1 MNYKYVIWR
10 WKKQYRID
18 ASKNMNN
25 NLSFF
30 QTRSRFLLS
39 RLRRD
44 RDLYFLYL
52 VLRDEIENLFQQI
65 SNFEKRTKNKK
76 GFLVVERE
84 FSLLNLTRFFE
95 IEKSRHALIY
105 THIYYPGKCTTV
117 VKVHFFGKTSER
129 DMGGKCQFIV
139 SLIVA
144 G

>member
-1 MNYKYVIWR
+1 
-10 WKKQYRID
+10 
-18 ASKNMNN
+18 MNN

-52 VLRDEIENLFQQI
+52 VLRDEIENCSSKSRILRRGRKI
-65 SNFEKRTKNKK
+65 KK

-105 THIYYPGKCTTV
+105 TYIYYPGKCTTV